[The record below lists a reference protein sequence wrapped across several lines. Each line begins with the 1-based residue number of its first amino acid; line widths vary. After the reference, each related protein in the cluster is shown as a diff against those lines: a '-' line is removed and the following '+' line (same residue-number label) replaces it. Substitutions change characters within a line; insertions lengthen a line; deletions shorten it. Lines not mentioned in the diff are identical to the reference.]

1 MSNLM
6 TGVPVCYYGLG
17 KWQAKLFK
25 KLGWMLL
32 MKEKIAAAKAAGNT
46 RYEKF
51 YQSKV
56 TAYINSIVANCD
68 AIENKKMEIKNAN
81 ANVGDGKKTFKDLDL
96 EILCTNAKLLLTIA
110 KRCLVTDDTILI
122 GGARRRSK
130 RSSKKSSKKSA
141 KRK

>member
-6 TGVPVCYYGLG
+6 TGVPVCYYALG

-32 MKEKIAAAKAAGNT
+32 MKEKIAAAEKVGNT
-46 RYEKF
+46 KYKKF
-51 YQSKV
+51 YECKV
-56 TAYINSIVANCD
+56 NAYINSIVANCD

-81 ANVGDGKKTFKDLDL
+81 ANVGDSKKTFKDLDL
-96 EILCTNAKLLLTIA
+96 EILCTNIGLLLTIA
-110 KRCLVTDDTILI
+110 KKSLSTDDTILI
-122 GGARRRSK
+122 GGARRSK

-141 KRK
+141 KQK